1 MRRYFHLFVL
11 LALATLS
18 RAQVRVWEGT
28 LVLPT
33 YEEGMP
39 TAGGTM
45 RRVRSRT
52 HWGSQQEAGQR
63 FQQTLLLPDRML
75 SYHFTRMARAEA
87 GP

>member
-1 MRRYFHLFVL
+1 MRRYFHLFVF

-18 RAQVRVWEGT
+18 RSQVRVWERT

-39 TAGGTM
+39 TAGGTT
-45 RRVRSRT
+45 RLVRSRA
-52 HWGSQQEAGQR
+52 HWGSLQEADQR
-63 FQQTLLLPDRML
+63 FQKALLFPDRML